1 MQMTNHQKRTAVA
14 IGATAVA
21 ALFAARSWQRRGR
34 YDFAGKSVVIT
45 GGSRGL
51 GLIMARELA
60 GEGAKLTLVARDEE
74 ELNRAVQDIGRRY
87 PRADVAAVS
96 ADVRRRYD
104 AERAVAQTIERHG
117 RIDVLVNNAGVIRD
131 NVLVGLEDDDI
142 RTVLDV
148 NVAGVFNV
156 TRAIAPYM
164 VARRAGKIVN
174 LSSVSGVKG
183 GRGQTNYAASKGAID
198 GLTRALAAELAS
210 RKITVNAVAPGVIE
224 TEMSEAVRDLAGDE
238 IKGRIL
244 LRRFGQ
250 PREIANAVWFLA
262 SGLADYVTGQ
272 VLYVD
277 GGFKME

>member
-1 MQMTNHQKRTAVA
+1 M
-14 IGATAVA
+14 
-21 ALFAARSWQRRGR
+21 ALDGGFA
-34 YDFAGKSVVIT
+34 DKVVVVT
-45 GGSRGL
+45 GGSRGI
-51 GLIMARELA
+51 GRAIVELFA
-60 GEGAKLTLVARDEE
+60 AEGADVTFFYQGRKDAADEVVNAARSHG
-74 ELNRAVQDIGRRY
+74 RKVTAMQVDIR
-87 PRADVAAVS
+87 DSAACRN
-96 ADVRRRYD
+96 AAEAI
-104 AERAVAQTIERHG
+104 AERCG

-164 VARRAGKIVN
+164 VAKRAGKIVN
-174 LSSVSGVKG
+174 LSSVSGAKG

-250 PREIANAVWFLA
+250 PREVANAVWFLA

>member
-1 MQMTNHQKRTAVA
+1 MAFDS
-14 IGATAVA
+14 G
-21 ALFAARSWQRRGR
+21 L
-34 YDFAGKSVVIT
+34 AGKVVVVT
-45 GGSRGL
+45 GGSRGI
-51 GLIMARELA
+51 GRAIVELFA
-60 GEGAKLTLVARDEE
+60 AEGADVTFFYQGRKDAADE
-74 ELNRAVQDIGRRY
+74 V
-87 PRADVAAVS
+87 VAAATAAGHKVAALQVDIRDS
-96 ADVRRRYD
+96 AACRDAAEAI
-104 AERAVAQTIERHG
+104 AERCG

-164 VARRAGKIVN
+164 ISKRSGKIVN
-174 LSSVSGVKG
+174 LSSVSGTKG

-198 GLTRALAAELAS
+198 GLTRALAAELAP
-210 RKITVNAVAPGVIE
+210 RRINVNAVAPGVIE
-224 TEMSEAVRDLAGDE
+224 TDMSEAVRELAGDE

-244 LRRFGQ
+244 LKRFGQ
-250 PREIANAVWFLA
+250 PREVAHAVGFLA
-262 SGLADYVTGQ
+262 SSLADYVTGQ